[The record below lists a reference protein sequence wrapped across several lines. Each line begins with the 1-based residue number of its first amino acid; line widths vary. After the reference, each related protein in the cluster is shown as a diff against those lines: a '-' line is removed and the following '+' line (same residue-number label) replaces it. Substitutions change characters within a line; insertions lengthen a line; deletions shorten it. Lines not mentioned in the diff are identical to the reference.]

1 MKKALTLL
9 AMLCCATA
17 AFAATQ
23 VLFEDNFES
32 YNTGDWLGQGNTEM
46 MRSTVNCAPETPAP
60 GEVEIVEMDGS
71 KVLHVNKAKTPEGK
85 TSPGLDRG
93 VRVPLN
99 WGSVDYNGGLDG
111 VIIIIG
117 KVNIPT
123 SPRDNGYCEL
133 RLANSEDKPYMRFC
147 FHSSDYKTY
156 CYSRNRDSDVNS
168 GAANANDARFQNVK
182 SDKISYA
189 TADAVVFNTWCDF
202 QLVVDC
208 ETATLVSYHITD
220 GAGLDFT
227 GDKVCHLRDCGNSV
241 PFYAEFT
248 AVGNSYDTTRAGAYI
263 DDLSITYFKA
273 DLPWVTVFEDDFQ
286 SYTVGQSL
294 TAQTADYQR
303 IGNLETYSDEIMNDG
318 AGNYANVH
326 MGTPTSGYPKDGIK
340 YVLPEEV
347 KPVFGGK
354 LRFTTR
360 YYCPDNGCWTKM
372 FNGDN
377 PVATYGFHTANTWF
391 TTWGSDDASPR
402 YDGLDWTPMQDW
414 INICMT
420 IAYDEEG
427 GAYLESVSMKN
438 DSNAVD
444 RRNGLCWSHYYDTT
458 MPAAPDAVGV
468 QVQGWPNFN
477 GRYAKVDYFKV
488 EYAAPEPAFLGL
500 LALVGL
506 AFLRKQR

>member
-9 AMLCCATA
+9 AVLLCATA
-17 AFAATQ
+17 AFSATQ
-23 VLFEDNFES
+23 VLFNDDFES

-46 MRSTVNCAPETPAP
+46 MESTVGPSIETPAP

-71 KVLHVNKAKTPEGK
+71 KVLHVNKTKTPEGK
-85 TSPGLDRG
+85 TKPGRDRG

-133 RLANSEDKPYMRFC
+133 RLANSEDKPIMRFC

-156 CYSRNRDSDVNS
+156 CYSLNRDSAVNS
-168 GAANANDARFQNVK
+168 GAANANDARFQGVS
-182 SDKISYA
+182 SDKIDYP

-202 QLVVDC
+202 ELLVDC
-208 ETATLVSYHITD
+208 ETGTLVSYHITD

-227 GDKVCHLRDCGNSV
+227 GDKVCHLRDFGNSV

-248 AVGNSYDTTRAGAYI
+248 AVGNGYDTTRGGAYI

-273 DLPWVTVFEDDFQ
+273 DLPWATVFEDDFS
-286 SYTVGQSL
+286 SYTVGESL
-294 TAQTADYQR
+294 MEQTDVYER
-303 IGNLETYSDEIMNDG
+303 IGDAATFSDEIKNDG
-318 AGNYANVH
+318 SGNYAYIWL
-326 MGTPTSGYPKDGIK
+326 GTPESGYPKDGIK

-360 YYCPDNGCWTKM
+360 YFCPDNGCWTKM
-372 FNGDN
+372 MKGGV
-377 PVATYGFHTANTWF
+377 PVATYGFHTANRWF
-391 TTWGSDDASPR
+391 ATWGNDDATPR
-402 YDGLDWTPMQDW
+402 FDGMDWAPVGDW
-414 INICMT
+414 ITTRMT
-420 IAYDEEG
+420 IVYDEDG
-427 GAYLESVSMKN
+427 GAYLESVSMSN
-438 DSNAVD
+438 DAD
-444 RRNGLCWSHYYDTT
+444 AGTKRNGLCWSHYYDTT
-458 MPAAPDAVGV
+458 MPDAPDSVGV
-468 QVQGWPNFN
+468 QVQGWPGFD
-477 GRYAKVDYFKV
+477 GRYAKVDYLKV
-488 EYAAPEPAFLGL
+488 EYASPEPAFLGL

-506 AFLRKQR
+506 AFLRKRS

>member
-1 MKKALTLL
+1 MKKQLFILALILTG
-9 AMLCCATA
+9 A

-23 VLFEDNFES
+23 VLFQDDFES
-32 YNTGDWLGQGNTEM
+32 CTTGDWLGQGATELM
-46 MRSTVNCAPETPAP
+46 ESTVNCNRETPAP
-60 GEVEIVEMDGS
+60 GEVEIVDMDGS
-71 KVLHVNKAKTPEGK
+71 KVLHVNKIESPAGK
-85 TSPGLDRG
+85 TSPGSDRG

-117 KVNIPT
+117 KVNIPNG
-123 SPRDNGYCEL
+123 NGYCEL
-133 RLANSEDKPYMRFC
+133 RLATKEDVPMMRFC
-147 FHSSDYKTY
+147 FHSSDYTTY
-156 CYSRNRDSDVNS
+156 CYQFNGKAAPNG
-168 GAANANDARFQNVK
+168 GAANANDARFADTAGD
-182 SDKISYA
+182 DKIRYA
-189 TADAVVFNTWCDF
+189 ENDAVVRNTWCDF

-208 ETATLVSYHITD
+208 ESGTLVSYHITD
-220 GAGLDFT
+220 GAGFDFT
-227 GDKVCHLRDCGNSV
+227 GEKVCHLNQFGNSM

-248 AVGNSYDTTRAGAYI
+248 AVGNGYNTTRNGAYI

-303 IGNLETYSDEIMNDG
+303 IGSVETYSDEIKNDVENH
-318 AGNYANVH
+318 GNYAHVWL
-326 MGTPTSGYPKDGIK
+326 GTVASGNPKDGIK

-354 LRFTTR
+354 LRFTAR

-377 PVATYGFHTANTWF
+377 HVATYGFHSANRWF
-391 TTWGSDDASPR
+391 TTWGTDDASPR
-402 YDGLDWTPMQDW
+402 YDSKDNSPWNDWVTTRV
-414 INICMT
+414 T

-427 GAYLESVSMKN
+427 GAYLESTSMTNDKN
-438 DSNAVD
+438 PAN
-444 RRNGLCWSHYYDTT
+444 RNGLCWSSYYDTT

-468 QVQGWPNFN
+468 QVQGWPNFD
-477 GRYAKVDYFKV
+477 GRYAKVEYFKV